1 MKLVASLE
9 VSPQGTKTSDHGTF
23 SLYINIIPQD
33 THIYRI
39 YPQVMFVIE
48 IAKTINIIRPD
59 A

>member
-9 VSPQGTKTSDHGTF
+9 VSPQGTKTSDHEMF
-23 SLYINIIPQD
+23 SLYINIIQQD

-39 YPQVMFVIE
+39 YSQVMFVME